1 MIVIIL
7 VTIIIILVFVLVNK
21 NKNNNNNTTGFN
33 IFSQNNEDVST
44 VKEKEKGNI
53 DMKVTNSDFPQNDF
67 NPFIYDRL
75 YNPFY
80 TYTYPYYNY
89 NTSYPYY
96 NYTYDIRPF
105 PRQYPGRIHDYKSY
119 NMPRH
124 DISKHDI
131 SKHDISKHDSKRK

>member
-7 VTIIIILVFVLVNK
+7 ITIIIILVFVLVNK
-21 NKNNNNNTTGFN
+21 NKNNNNTSGFN
-33 IFSQNNEDVST
+33 IFSQNNEDVSA

-53 DMKVTNSDFPQNDF
+53 DIKVKNIDFPQNDF

-80 TYTYPYYNY
+80 TYTYPNYNY

-105 PRQYPGRIHDYKSY
+105 PRQYPGRIHNYKSY
-119 NMPRH
+119 NMP
-124 DISKHDI
+124 KHDG
-131 SKHDISKHDSKRK
+131 KRK